1 MEGSRASACKY
12 LAERWNVSAE
22 TWSVTSYKALRE
34 EALEV
39 ERWNRLHPDAEQR
52 VAYVTQALAT
62 ASGPIV
68 AVTDFLKAVPDQI
81 ARFVEAPFTPLGTD
95 GFGRSDTR
103 EALRRHFET
112 DAEHV
117 VVAVL
122 AALARQGDAKPEEV
136 TRAIE
141 EYGIDPELPDPRVV

>member
-1 MEGSRASACKY
+1 M
-12 LAERWNVSAE
+12 
-22 TWSVTSYKALRE
+22 TSYKALRE

-39 ERWNRLHPDAEQR
+39 ERWNRLHPDVEQR
-52 VAYVTQALAT
+52 VPYVTQALAK
-62 ASGPIV
+62 ASGPII

-122 AALARQGDAKPEEV
+122 AALARQGDAKAEEV
-136 TRAIE
+136 TRVIE
-141 EYGIDPELPDPRVV
+141 EYGIDPDRPDPRVAVGRLRSGPEWAATAALDNFVT